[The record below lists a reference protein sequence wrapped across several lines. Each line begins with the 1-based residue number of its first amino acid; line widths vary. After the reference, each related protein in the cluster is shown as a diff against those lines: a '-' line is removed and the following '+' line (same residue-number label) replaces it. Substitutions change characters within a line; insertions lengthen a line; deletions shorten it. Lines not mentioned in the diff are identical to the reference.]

1 MLYDFVKKHGGWDNF
16 EMVLIETQK
25 CDGSLEAQRIK
36 RTFVEQFNAILNGP
50 IRPLPDDKNEQ
61 SKQTENEQQSKQT
74 EEGTQSKQPEE
85 GNQSKQPEHG
95 KQSKQPE
102 EGNQSKQPEHGK
114 QSKQPEHGKHMERI
128 KQAELSAKADE
139 PRHSRA
145 LTSKEVEPPKQ
156 VKKMKVPNVL
166 PPPIEGRT
174 DTTEIPIERR
184 HPGWEENAYQCS
196 TCNCYINKFHINRH
210 NNTFKHKKAVDN
222 SMKSRLSQLADETS
236 MNSRLSL
243 TADETFSN
251 TVENA
256 DDNENCIHNIS
267 SPE

>member
-1 MLYDFVKKHGGWDNF
+1 
-16 EMVLIETQK
+16 
-25 CDGSLEAQRIK
+25 
-36 RTFVEQFNAILNGP
+36 
-50 IRPLPDDKNEQ
+50 
-61 SKQTENEQQSKQT
+61 
-74 EEGTQSKQPEE
+74 
-85 GNQSKQPEHG
+85 
-95 KQSKQPE
+95 
-102 EGNQSKQPEHGK
+102 
-114 QSKQPEHGKHMERI
+114 MERS
-128 KQAELSAKADE
+128 KRAELSAKADE
-139 PRHSRA
+139 PEQSSA
-145 LTSKEVEPPKQ
+145 LTSKEVEPQHSRALSTEVDEPEQSSALTSKEVEPRHSRALSTEVDEPPKQ